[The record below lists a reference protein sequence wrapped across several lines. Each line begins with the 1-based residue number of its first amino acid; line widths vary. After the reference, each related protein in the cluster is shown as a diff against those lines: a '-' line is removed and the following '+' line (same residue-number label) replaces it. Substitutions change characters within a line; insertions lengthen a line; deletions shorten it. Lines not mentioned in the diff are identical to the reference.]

1 MNTLIKNVP
10 IAKVGKIFDGREIT
24 RHMLERCRDTFSP
37 QEYQPYAGEIYT
49 DWRQSPTVLHQGK
62 VLSLK
67 LDNDTLF
74 ADIEMF
80 MPPQAVRE
88 KVLYPCIAY
97 RKTGRTTEPA
107 LFAVTLDKRPVRA
120 DAVAIKDCDISE
132 AAKPKRLLHERNN
145 AIQRNWKPKKIMDC
159 V

>member
-37 QEYQPYAGEIYT
+37 QKYQPCVGRIYT

-67 LDNDTLF
+67 LDNDTLL

-88 KVLYPCIAY
+88 KVLYPCITY
-97 RKTGRTTEPA
+97 LKTRSATEPTLLAVA
-107 LFAVTLDKRPVRA
+107 LDDKPNR
-120 DAVAIKDCDISE
+120 DDDIAIKDCDISE
-132 AAKPKRLLHERNN
+132 AN
-145 AIQRNWKPKKIMDC
+145 
-159 V
+159 

>member
-1 MNTLIKNVP
+1 MNTFIKNVP
-10 IAKVGKIFDGREIT
+10 IARVGKVFDDREIT
-24 RHMLERCRDTFSP
+24 LHMLERCRDTFCL
-37 QEYQPYAGEIYT
+37 QECQPDVGEIYT
-49 DWRQSPTVLHQGK
+49 DWRGSPTILHQGK

-80 MPPQAVRE
+80 MSPQAVRE

-97 RKTGRTTEPA
+97 RDTGRTTKPA
-107 LFAVTLDKRPVRA
+107 LFAVTLSERPARA

-132 AAKPKRLLHERNN
+132 AA
-145 AIQRNWKPKKIMDC
+145 
-159 V
+159 